1 MYKVNN
7 SMNPI
12 SQAPG
17 LKIESASPAVKLSP
31 SGDPLV
37 IMDRVNLGYFSDIVL
52 KEVSLKIFSRDFIG
66 VIGPNGGG
74 KTTLIKALL
83 GLIPVFSGRIIFP
96 GGRPKTGYLPQVSH
110 IDKSFP
116 ITVREVVSSGLV
128 SRNRLFP
135 HLNKAQKR
143 QVLDMME
150 EAGLLS
156 LSTRPIGELS
166 GGQLQKTLL
175 CRALINRPQLLILD
189 EPNTFV
195 DKNFEQDLYR
205 WLAELNKEMAIMLIS
220 HDIGT
225 ISPIIKTIACVN
237 GSLHYHSSNQLSEE
251 VLKVYNCP
259 VDIIAHGPIPH
270 RVLKEH
276 DHD

>member
-1 MYKVNN
+1 MNIHNRMKSLTRPPGSINKMNN
-7 SMNPI
+7 TI
-12 SQAPG
+12 
-17 LKIESASPAVKLSP
+17 KELSP
-31 SGDPLV
+31 SDDALV
-37 IMDRVNLGYFSDIVL
+37 ILERVSTGYDSDIVL
-52 KEVSLKIFSRDFIG
+52 RDVSLKIYPRDFIG

-74 KTTLIKALL
+74 KTTMIKVLL
-83 GLIPVFSGRIIFP
+83 GLLPVFSGSVMFP
-96 GGRPKTGYLPQVSH
+96 AGRPRTGYLPQLSQ
-110 IDKSFP
+110 IDKTFP
-116 ITVREVVSSGLV
+116 ITVKEVVGSGLV
-128 SRNRLFP
+128 SRNHIFP
-135 HLNKAQKR
+135 HLSKEQKQ
-143 QVLDMME
+143 QVLEMLE
-150 EAGLLS
+150 EAKLLS
-156 LSTRPIGELS
+156 LSARPIGELS

-205 WLAELNKEMAIMLIS
+205 WLAKLNKEMAIILVS

-237 GSLHYHSSNQLSEE
+237 GSLHYHPSNQLSEE
-251 VLKVYNCP
+251 VMQVYNCP

-276 DHD
+276 DHE

>member
-1 MYKVNN
+1 MTPIEQPPYPIVELA
-7 SMNPI
+7 NP
-12 SQAPG
+12 AMDR
-17 LKIESASPAVKLSP
+17 SP
-31 SGDPLV
+31 SVDPLV
-37 IMDRVNLGYFSDIVL
+37 IMKRVSTGYDSGIVL
-52 KEVSLKIFSRDFIG
+52 RDVSLEIYPRDFIG

-74 KTTLIKALL
+74 KTTLIKVLL
-83 GLIPVFSGRIIFP
+83 GLLPIYSGNVSFP
-96 GGRPKTGYLPQVSH
+96 AGRPRTGYLPQASQ
-110 IDKSFP
+110 IDKTFP
-116 ITVREVVSSGLV
+116 ITVKEVVSSGLV
-128 SRNRLFP
+128 SKNQVFP
-135 HLNKAQKR
+135 HLRKVQKQ
-143 QVLDMME
+143 QVLDMLE

-156 LSTRPIGELS
+156 LSARPIGELS
-166 GGQLQKTLL
+166 GGQLQKALL

-205 WLAELNKEMAIMLIS
+205 WLAELNKEMAIILVS

-237 GSLHYHSSNQLSEE
+237 ESLHYHPSNQLSEE
-251 VLKVYNCP
+251 VMKVYNCP

-276 DHD
+276 KHE